1 MTAEGMG
8 MAEPAEAAT
17 PVASS
22 SSTLRTSPAKYGS
35 LANST
40 GPSLPTTVAE
50 REKRHSRRPSRAER
64 YESVIATARET
75 LRRATGGYDDA
86 DLQVGPA
93 SDPLL
98 AERRRRSKRLSS
110 ASFEPLPERDWR
122 ETVRSLLSV
131 VDGMSQQLASHD
143 ELATELKIAQSNLSL
158 ASAHSEFLEE
168 TLRRRESRNSASHLM
183 ARQHSTGESL
193 PSLNSQS
200 RRGSTDVAS
209 PESGGAGGLFG
220 LGLSTE
226 ADAGG
231 AKSFFRLPSKR
242 KSPNPAAPAPSAQQS
257 MESGGMQFARRLRS
271 VGSSPALNKGF
282 FSSEPAPPLPL
293 PPRESTSTVSST
305 DFPSSPVPADE
316 VGITTPLAAE
326 VFALRAQVSSLETE
340 CTALRSTNASLKRN
354 SETLVAKCAELEK
367 TKDDLLSELENL
379 SVELFSEA
387 NALVAE
393 ERRAR
398 AKAEEEV
405 ERLNA
410 RIASITGDIDSIR
423 INGSEGPPAPSK
435 REAEVGPTP
444 ITPLQPIVNAN
455 QPFSSSPITAQTT
468 TTEAPGD
475 RPQSVASIASS
486 AARSWFSFGRSSS
499 QVTGA
504 DGPPPLPTTSPVATT
519 STFAEASTSTLASR
533 QTPWARSPVADA
545 FALNNV
551 SPGLSGSRSP
561 PDDHAQFTAETS
573 RPPPSPKGKE
583 KARTLDL
590 GIEIP
595 THDSVG
601 HLQSAFSATPG
612 SGGTVGRHSLRSDV
626 DHSRA
631 GTARSPITLHSARF
645 PLLSPDST
653 SSSESTSSH
662 GHGSTR
668 AEPSAPPQESVEGLA
683 VPARRPRRPES
694 QAAPRPYAVLLER
707 TPPGLNSGFNPSD
720 LLVGGPSASEMTAGA
735 KSPRSPND
743 LRWAKISGS
752 LQPGL
757 NGLPTPASSAASIP
771 ARVEE
776 GVRRKASEGP
786 PRNPAMAGHARS
798 EAPALGGETSRLSQ
812 QPSIPE
818 KRLERSNAVFL
829 GQRPD
834 LRPVDTT
841 ASTLAPPSE
850 EARRRRPHSAGTGAS
865 RPGFPPSANGFAAY
879 STAQAALAS
888 GPASANP
895 AGPSRSSRS
904 PIVSNGGS
912 FGSLDQRTRGMTPS
926 TSLSSLASN
935 SSLSSTGGPTS
946 SSGHSTV
953 SGGGGRHGLGSPDDT
968 KAAQDL
974 ENLMQNILEMSE
986 GMFGH
991 GGLEDSGGATQALPV
1006 ATVAGTTSEERRRES
1021 S

>member
-1 MTAEGMG
+1 MG

-131 VDGMSQQLASHD
+131 VDGMVSHKCVLFCVAAQADMLSPQSQQLASHD

-200 RRGSTDVAS
+200 RRGSADVAS

-387 NALVAE
+387 NALVRGTVQMFAH
-393 ERRAR
+393 RRCILTR
-398 AKAEEEV
+398 
-405 ERLNA
+405 
-410 RIASITGDIDSIR
+410 
-423 INGSEGPPAPSK
+423 
-435 REAEVGPTP
+435 
-444 ITPLQPIVNAN
+444 
-455 QPFSSSPITAQTT
+455 F
-468 TTEAPGD
+468 
-475 RPQSVASIASS
+475 
-486 AARSWFSFGRSSS
+486 
-499 QVTGA
+499 
-504 DGPPPLPTTSPVATT
+504 
-519 STFAEASTSTLASR
+519 TL
-533 QTPWARSPVADA
+533 
-545 FALNNV
+545 
-551 SPGLSGSRSP
+551 SRSP
-561 PDDHAQFTAETS
+561 RKDELAP
-573 RPPPSPKGKE
+573 RRRK
-583 KARTLDL
+583 
-590 GIEIP
+590 
-595 THDSVG
+595 
-601 HLQSAFSATPG
+601 
-612 SGGTVGRHSLRSDV
+612 RSN
-626 DHSRA
+626 
-631 GTARSPITLHSARF
+631 
-645 PLLSPDST
+645 
-653 SSSESTSSH
+653 
-662 GHGSTR
+662 GSTR
-668 AEPSAPPQESVEGLA
+668 GSQASQAISTRSGSTGPKGRRHLPRTRRRQGLLRLPLYSPSSTRTSRSPLHRSLRRPPQPKHLA
-683 VPARRPRRPES
+683 I
-694 QAAPRPYAVLLER
+694 
-707 TPPGLNSGFNPSD
+707 G
-720 LLVGGPSASEMTAGA
+720 
-735 KSPRSPND
+735 
-743 LRWAKISGS
+743 
-752 LQPGL
+752 
-757 NGLPTPASSAASIP
+757 
-771 ARVEE
+771 
-776 GVRRKASEGP
+776 
-786 PRNPAMAGHARS
+786 RNR
-798 EAPALGGETSRLSQ
+798 SRLS
-812 QPSIPE
+812 
-818 KRLERSNAVFL
+818 
-829 GQRPD
+829 
-834 LRPVDTT
+834 
-841 ASTLAPPSE
+841 
-850 EARRRRPHSAGTGAS
+850 RRRRRGA
-865 RPGFPPSANGFAAY
+865 
-879 STAQAALAS
+879 
-888 GPASANP
+888 
-895 AGPSRSSRS
+895 
-904 PIVSNGGS
+904 
-912 FGSLDQRTRGMTPS
+912 
-926 TSLSSLASN
+926 
-935 SSLSSTGGPTS
+935 
-946 SSGHSTV
+946 
-953 SGGGGRHGLGSPDDT
+953 GSPSV
-968 KAAQDL
+968 AARAR
-974 ENLMQNILEMSE
+974 S
-986 GMFGH
+986 
-991 GGLEDSGGATQALPV
+991 QAQ
-1006 ATVAGTTSEERRRES
+1006 TVRRLCRRRRR
-1021 S
+1021 